1 MKKSNSFVA
10 PAEDLY
16 LTTELEPGQLPAF
29 LEKAISVA
37 DAPTQQDML
46 LLGTLTT
53 ASFAMPHVRILHGK
67 PQHSYYPNLMSLVVA
82 PPAAGKGVL
91 NYMHRLVAP
100 IQDKLNLQGK
110 TAVIPANSSSAAFLD
125 LLAMN
130 QGAGLMIETEMDVL
144 SQIWKND
151 FGNYSH
157 LFRQAFEHE
166 TIRRARKAGAQALN
180 YTEIPSPCLS
190 AILSGTPNQLKP
202 LLVNRE
208 NGLASRFLPYMVED
222 IIPFDRR
229 ALKNG
234 DHIEENSALNVF
246 QELGQELRQHW
257 EMLAALDHDIL
268 WSLTDEQAEMLG
280 DLFDDGYKLAMEEFH
295 LPESFDATM
304 KRMAVIIKRIGAI
317 LTVLRLPLSSS
328 VCGMNPGETVP
339 PTLVGRGGEQSEGFD
354 GLHPANPILYCS
366 DTDFH
371 TLVLLAEKLTRH
383 AALMTLMLPEEEKL
397 LDTQVTSSLAERHAD
412 KLLDSLSDEFT
423 TADAIQAGKALEM
436 EQSTVRDH
444 LALCCENKTIVRTK
458 RGHYKKL

>member
-1 MKKSNSFVA
+1 MKRNEFIA
-10 PAEDLY
+10 PADDLY
-16 LTTELEPGQLPAF
+16 LTTELEPGQLPEF

-37 DAPTQQDML
+37 DEPTQQDML

-53 ASFAMPHVRILHGK
+53 ASFAMPHIRILHGK

-100 IQDKLNLQGK
+100 IQSELNLQGK

-130 QGAGLMIETEMDVL
+130 QGAGLMIETEMDTL

-180 YTEIPSPCLS
+180 YTEIPSPRLS
-190 AILSGTPNQLKP
+190 AILSGTPNQLRP

-208 NGLASRFLPYMVED
+208 NGLASRFLPYMVEE

-229 ALKNG
+229 ALQNG
-234 DHIEENSALNVF
+234 DHIEENSALNAF
-246 QELGQELRQHW
+246 QNLGKDLRQRW
-257 EMLAALDHDIL
+257 EWLASQQQDIL

-280 DLFDDGYKLAMEEFH
+280 DLFDDGYRLAMDAFH
-295 LPESFDATM
+295 LPDSFDATL
-304 KRMAVIIKRIGAI
+304 KRMAVTIKRIGAV
-317 LTVLRLPLSSS
+317 LSVLRMEMKEAPE
-328 VCGMNPGETVP
+328 V
-339 PTLVGRGGEQSEGFD
+339 
-354 GLHPANPILYCS
+354 LYCS
-366 DTDFH
+366 DADFH
-371 TLVLLAEKLTRH
+371 TLVMLAEKLTRH
-383 AALMTLMLPEEEKL
+383 AALMTLMLPDNSNNPL
-397 LDTQVTSSLAERHAD
+397 PTQVRSDAAERMEQ
-412 KLLDSLSDEFT
+412 LFQSLPEKFT
-423 TADAIQAGKALEM
+423 TKEATECGIGIGVDKRSVMRYLSEACGSKLIK
-436 EQSTVRDH
+436 
-444 LALCCENKTIVRTK
+444 RTSI
-458 RGHYKKL
+458 GHYTKLK

>member
-1 MKKSNSFVA
+1 MCKSYSFVA
-10 PAEDLY
+10 PTEDLY
-16 LTTELEPGQLPAF
+16 LTTELEPGQLPQF

-37 DAPTQQDML
+37 DQPTQQDML

-53 ASFAMPHVRILHGK
+53 ASFAMPHIRILHGK

-82 PPAAGKGVL
+82 PPAAGKGGL

-100 IQDKLNLQGK
+100 IQDKLKLQGK

-130 QGAGLMIETEMDVL
+130 NGAGLMIETEMDVL

-180 YTEIPSPCLS
+180 YTEIPSPRLS
-190 AILSGTPNQLKP
+190 AILSGTPNQLRP

-208 NGLASRFLPYMVED
+208 NGLASRFLPYMVEE

-234 DHIEENSALNVF
+234 DHVEENSALNVF
-246 QELGQELRQHW
+246 AELGKDLRQRW
-257 EMLAALDHDIL
+257 EMLAALDHDVL

-280 DLFDDGYKLAMEEFH
+280 DLFDDGYSLAMDAFR
-295 LPESFDATM
+295 LPDSFDATI
-304 KRMAVIIKRIGAI
+304 KRMAVIIKRIGAV
-317 LTVLRLPLSSS
+317 LTVLRMEVGPMGLIGPL
-328 VCGMNPGETVP
+328 G
-339 PTLVGRGGEQSEGFD
+339 
-354 GLHPANPILYCS
+354 PIGDVVYCS
-366 DTDFH
+366 DEDFK
-371 TLVLLAEKLTRH
+371 TLVMLAEKLTRH
-383 AALMTLMLPEEEKL
+383 AALMTLMLPEEEKVL
-397 LDTQVTSSLAERHAD
+397 ETQVVSPQKKESEERVQVLYDALPKKFSKKEATEIAATLEIEERSLENYLKNLVER
-412 KLLDSLSDEFT
+412 K
-423 TADAIQAGKALEM
+423 M
-436 EQSTVRDH
+436 
-444 LALCCENKTIVRTK
+444 IVRL
-458 RGHYKKL
+458 KLGMYQKV

>member
-1 MKKSNSFVA
+1 MESNRFVA
-10 PAEDLY
+10 PLDDLY
-16 LTTELEPGQLPAF
+16 LTTELEHGQLPLF

-37 DAPTQQDML
+37 ELPTQQDML

-53 ASFAMPHVRILHGK
+53 ASFALPHVRILHGN
-67 PQHSYYPNLMSLVVA
+67 PQHSYSPALMTLVVA

-91 NYMHRLVAP
+91 NYMHQLISP
-100 IQDKLNLQGK
+100 IEDKLKLRGK

-130 QGAGLMIETEMDVL
+130 DGAGLMIETEMDVL

-166 TIRRARKAGAQALN
+166 SIRRARKSGAHALN
-180 YTEIPSPCLS
+180 YTEIPTPNLS

-234 DHIEENSALNVF
+234 DRVQENSAVSVF
-246 QELGQELRQHW
+246 HELGKELLQRW
-257 EMLAALDHDIL
+257 EWLASREHDIL
-268 WSLTDEQAEMLG
+268 WSLTDEQSEQLG
-280 DLFDDGYKLAMEEFH
+280 DLFDDGYRLAMEELH
-295 LPESFDATM
+295 LPDSFDATV

-317 LTVLRLPLSSS
+317 LTMLRQE
-328 VCGMNPGETVP
+328 PGECSDVVYCQDEDFR
-339 PTLVGRGGEQSEGFD
+339 TLVMLS
-354 GLHPANPILYCS
+354 
-366 DTDFH
+366 
-371 TLVLLAEKLTRH
+371 EKLLRH
-383 AALMTLMLPEEEKL
+383 AALMTLMLPDEEEKWSEL
-397 LDTQVTSSLAERHAD
+397 RPESEARHQNVENRACELYGFLPEKFSTSEAYATGLERMGIKSRTVD
-412 KLLDSLSDEFT
+412 KYLGYLVENEKLSNQMKGQYE
-423 TADAIQAGKALEM
+423 
-436 EQSTVRDH
+436 
-444 LALCCENKTIVRTK
+444 KTK
-458 RGHYKKL
+458 Q

>member
-1 MKKSNSFVA
+1 MMKSNSFVA

-16 LTTELEPGQLPAF
+16 LTTELEPGQLPQF

-37 DAPTQQDML
+37 DQPTQQDML

-53 ASFAMPHVRILHGK
+53 ASFAMPHIRILHGK

-130 QGAGLMIETEMDVL
+130 NGAGLMIETEMDVL
-144 SQIWKND
+144 SHIWKND

-166 TIRRARKAGAQALN
+166 TLRRARKAGAQALS
-180 YTEIPSPCLS
+180 YTEISTPCLS

-208 NGLASRFLPYMVED
+208 NGLASRFVPYMVED
-222 IIPFDRR
+222 VIPFDRR

-234 DHIEENSALNVF
+234 DHVEENSALNIF
-246 QELGQELRQHW
+246 NELGKDLRQRW

-268 WSLTDEQAEMLG
+268 WSLTDEQADMLG
-280 DLFDDGYKLAMEEFH
+280 DLFDDGYRLAMEEFH
-295 LPESFDATM
+295 LPESFDATI
-304 KRMAVIIKRIGAI
+304 KRMAVIIKRIGAV
-317 LTVLRLPLSSS
+317 LTVLRLPLNTSASCS
-328 VCGMNPGETVP
+328 DLGAVP
-339 PTLVGRGGEQSEGFD
+339 PSPEV
-354 GLHPANPILYCS
+354 LYCS
-366 DTDFH
+366 DDDFK
-371 TLVLLAEKLTRH
+371 TLVMLTEKLTRH
-383 AALMTLMLPEEEKL
+383 AALMTLMLPEEEKVL
-397 LDTQVTSSLAERHAD
+397 ETQVVSEAQERAEQLLESLGEKFTTQEAVEAGEALGMKKR
-412 KLLDSLSDEFT
+412 SVMRYLSD
-423 TADAIQAGKALEM
+423 A
-436 EQSTVRDH
+436 
-444 LALCCENKTIVRTK
+444 CERKRIVKTNV
-458 RGHYKKL
+458 GQYQQV

>member
-1 MKKSNSFVA
+1 MCKSYSFVA

-16 LTTELEPGQLPAF
+16 LTTELEPGQLPQF

-37 DAPTQQDML
+37 DQPTQQDML

-53 ASFAMPHVRILHGK
+53 ASFAMPHIRILHGK

-130 QGAGLMIETEMDVL
+130 NGAGLMIETEMDVL
-144 SQIWKND
+144 SQIWKSD

-166 TIRRARKAGAQALN
+166 TLRRARKAGAQALS
-180 YTEIPSPCLS
+180 YTEISTPCLS

-208 NGLASRFLPYMVED
+208 NGLASRFVPYMVED

-234 DHIEENSALNVF
+234 DHVEENSALNVF
-246 QELGQELRQHW
+246 AELGKDLRQRW
-257 EMLAALDHDIL
+257 EMLAALDHEVL
-268 WSLTDEQAEMLG
+268 WSLTDEQADMLG
-280 DLFDDGYKLAMEEFH
+280 DLFDDSYRLAMEEFH
-295 LPESFDATM
+295 LPESFDATI
-304 KRMAVIIKRIGAI
+304 KRMAVIIKRIGAV
-317 LTVLRLPLSSS
+317 LTVLRMEVGPMGLIGPL
-328 VCGMNPGETVP
+328 G
-339 PTLVGRGGEQSEGFD
+339 
-354 GLHPANPILYCS
+354 PIGDVVYCS
-366 DTDFH
+366 DEDFK
-371 TLVLLAEKLTRH
+371 TLVMLAEKLTRH
-383 AALMTLMLPEEEKL
+383 AALMTLMLPEEEKVL
-397 LDTQVTSSLAERHAD
+397 ETQVVSPQKKESEERVQVLYDALPKKFSKKEAFEIAATLEIEERSLENYLKNLVER
-412 KLLDSLSDEFT
+412 K
-423 TADAIQAGKALEM
+423 M
-436 EQSTVRDH
+436 
-444 LALCCENKTIVRTK
+444 IVRL
-458 RGHYKKL
+458 KLGMYQKV

>member
-1 MKKSNSFVA
+1 MKENKVFVA

-16 LTTELEPGQLPAF
+16 LTTELEPGQLPQF

-37 DAPTQQDML
+37 DQPTQQDML

-100 IQDKLNLQGK
+100 IQDKLNLLGK

-166 TIRRARKAGAQALN
+166 TLRRARKAGAQALN
-180 YTEIPSPCLS
+180 YTEISSPCLS

-234 DHIEENSALNVF
+234 DHIEENSALTVF
-246 QELGQELRQHW
+246 QELGKELRQRW
-257 EMLAALDHDIL
+257 EMLAALDHDVL

-339 PTLVGRGGEQSEGFD
+339 PT
-354 GLHPANPILYCS
+354 NPILYCS

-412 KLLDSLSDEFT
+412 KLLDSLSYEFT